1 QHLDP
6 IFIQQSS
13 SVALDQAKAE
23 VVRMGEYAAQ
33 GLEETNAYL
42 MTQQQ
47 KHSEMA
53 MQIEG
58 ALNNLDQHI
67 TDYLVNISSSHLSE
81 MDSAKHT
88 ILMDSVRDL
97 ERIGDHFEN
106 IIELIDYKIA
116 NKVIITEEA
125 QDDLNYMFELTTA
138 T

>member
-1 QHLDP
+1 
-6 IFIQQSS
+6 
-13 SVALDQAKAE
+13 KAE
-23 VVRMGEYAAQ
+23 VGRMGEYAAQ

-42 MTQQQ
+42 TTQQQ

-67 TDYLVNISSSHLSE
+67 TDYLVNISSSHLSAA
-81 MDSAKHT
+81 DSAKHT

-106 IIELIDYKIA
+106 IIELIVYKIA
-116 NKVIITEEA
+116 NKVLITDEA
-125 QDDLNYMFELTTA
+125 QEDLTYMFELTTA